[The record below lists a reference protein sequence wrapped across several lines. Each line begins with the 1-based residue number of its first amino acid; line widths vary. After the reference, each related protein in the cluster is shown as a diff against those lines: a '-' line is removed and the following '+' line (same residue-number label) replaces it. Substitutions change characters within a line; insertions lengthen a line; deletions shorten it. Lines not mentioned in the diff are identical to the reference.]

1 MLNKEGSA
9 HRSKGNR
16 LAVFARKASGLTKE
30 ASVFDAFVFGFMNNG
45 IGVGLWYLHSIGLY
59 VSPGGNLI
67 LGTVVAGLLSL
78 VGIALA
84 WGILGGSMPRSGGD
98 YVYNSRI
105 LHPAIGTATSW
116 AQGLFI
122 SIAWLWVL
130 TPWVADPGLPILAGA
145 MGLPPESIEFWI
157 TPVGMLI
164 IATIVNVLSFVVVT
178 FGLKGYITM
187 QRICF
192 TIGMIGVII
201 GLVLISTTSHD
212 GFVSLWNTLA
222 AQQGSPDYQSV
233 VGLAKEA
240 GYAAETWNWE
250 ASLGLAPVVA
260 WALSYGFCIGYI
272 GGEIKRPERSILTA
286 QLLAVIVPVVLL
298 IWLALSLQSMTDYEF
313 MGAIAYIDNEG
324 PEWYAMLFPP
334 TWANLAAILTD
345 NPVLQFLVGFNFIAF
360 DFFWV
365 PFSYLVFSRVAFAQG
380 LDQIGPRW
388 FSDLSRRFGAPIK
401 VYAAV
406 FILGQAAIT
415 YYCLYPEV
423 LGSLSITGLD
433 AITVW
438 GILGISCAVFPF
450 VGKARHIWDASPHRW
465 KIGPLPVATISGTA
479 SVMFTILVIWG
490 IYRSPAMGGLNVYW
504 TPIYFGIMILAVLWY
519 YYWRWKRAKEG
530 IDVALAFKE
539 LPPE

>member
-1 MLNKEGSA
+1 
-9 HRSKGNR
+9 
-16 LAVFARKASGLTKE
+16 LAVFARKASGLTKQ

-45 IGVGLWYLHSIGLY
+45 IGIGLWYLHSIGLY
-59 VSPGGNLI
+59 VSPGSNLVV
-67 LGTVVAGLLSL
+67 GTLIAGFLSL
-78 VGIALA
+78 FGVALS

-130 TPWVADPGLPILAGA
+130 TPWVADPGMPIFAGA
-145 MGLPPESIEFWI
+145 MGIPLESVEYWAY

-164 IATIVNVLSFVVVT
+164 VSTIVNVMSFIIVLL
-178 FGLKGYITM
+178 GLKSYIRM
-187 QRICF
+187 QQICF
-192 TIGMIGVII
+192 ALGMAGVVI
-201 GLVLISTTSHD
+201 GLVLISSTSHEQ
-212 GFVSLWNTLA
+212 FVSLWNSLA
-222 AQQGSPDYQSV
+222 AQQGSPSFQEMIDLSR
-233 VGLAKEA
+233 EA
-240 GYAAETWNWE
+240 GYVQETWAWLPT
-250 ASLGLAPVVA
+250 LGLAPVVA
-260 WALSYGFCIGYI
+260 WGLSYGFCIGYI
-272 GGEIKRPERSILTA
+272 GGEIKRPERNILMA
-286 QLLAVIVPVVLL
+286 QVLAVLVPIIFLVWVAV
-298 IWLALSLQSMTDYEF
+298 ALQNMTSYEF
-313 MGAIAYIDNEG
+313 MHALAYADNEA
-324 PEWYAMLFPP
+324 PEWYAMAFPA

-345 NPVLQFLVGFNFIAF
+345 NPIFKFLIGFNFIAF

-388 FSDLSRRFGAPIK
+388 FIGLDKRFGSPVK
-401 VYAAV
+401 VLAAV
-406 FILGQAAIT
+406 FILGQASIT
-415 YYCLYPEV
+415 YYALYPEI

-438 GILGISCAVFPF
+438 AILGISCAVFPF

-465 KIGPLPVATISGTA
+465 KMGPVPVATISG
-479 SVMFTILVIWG
+479 ILSFIFAALCIWG
-490 IYRSPAMGGLNVYW
+490 IYYSPAMGGLNVYW
-504 TPIYFGIMILAVLWY
+504 TPIYIGVMIAAVLWY

-530 IDVALAFKE
+530 IDVTLAFKE